1 MVNMNTVCDLNG
13 LRTLTAKR
21 NSATYGHVIS
31 ANWGF
36 TDAEHSQSPS
46 ISSLPYVKGNSPAGL
61 IKQPTRFA
69 LIALTESVPVIK
81 SSHHTTAP
89 PSALHCF
96 PPAPGHRSKWI
107 PARKARLCQRVLH
120 ATGLARIQP
129 TNIDLV
135 CPLHN
140 IPQWQLTDS
149 MQCRPA
155 DIN

>member
-1 MVNMNTVCDLNG
+1 MNTVCDLNE

-21 NSATYGHVIS
+21 KATYGHVIS

-36 TDAEHSQSPS
+36 TRRRTLPLSPS
-46 ISSLPYVKGNSPAGL
+46 ISSLPYVKGSSPAGL
-61 IKQPTRFA
+61 IKQPTRSA
-69 LIALTESVPVIK
+69 QIALTESVPVIK
-81 SSHHTTAP
+81 FPHHTTAP

-140 IPQWQLTDS
+140 IPQRQLTDS